1 MKLCHRLRRP
11 WHPGT
16 DSLFD
21 SMIDSMIDV
30 DVDVDGCFRSVGQIV
45 PRVVLELQA
54 GVRLSQAD
62 LGQLAELLVVEAVQR
77 G

>member
-1 MKLCHRLRRP
+1 MNFCHRLRRP

-16 DSLFD
+16 DSLID

-30 DVDVDGCFRSVGQIV
+30 DGCFRSVAQIV

-62 LGQLAELLVVEAVQR
+62 LRQLAELLVVEAVQR